1 MDHFDGANSASFYGV
16 YGMGGN
22 VWEWTSTPKMRKVG
36 NKNEEFRVLKGGS
49 FMTPA
54 RAIRCANAYPEDPT
68 LGHPDV
74 GFRCVRDVK

>member
-1 MDHFDGANSASFYGV
+1 
-16 YGMGGN
+16 MGGN
-22 VWEWTSTPKMRKVG
+22 VWEWTSTAVKRKIAG
-36 NKNEEFRVLKGGS
+36 KSEDFRVLKGGS

-54 RAIRCANAYPEDPT
+54 RAIRCATVYPEDPT